1 MMEDDVME
9 IEQLIATLAPLMSM
23 EREAENCQSS
33 EEYRAFRRRVEVVN
47 QDALDGLRQFIDD
60 RPDWGHTDMQSVY
73 YFLTKH
79 PDLIYS
85 RTDQG
90 VLTALINE
98 AWRGKRGWK
107 A

>member
-1 MMEDDVME
+1 MEDDVIEM
-9 IEQLIATLAPLMSM
+9 EQLIATLAPLIAL
-23 EREAENCQSS
+23 EREAENYQSV
-33 EEYRAFRRRVEVVN
+33 EEYRAFRRRIEVVN

-60 RPDWGHTDMQSVY
+60 RQNWGLTDMQEVY

-90 VLTALINE
+90 VLAALINE
-98 AWRGKRGWK
+98 AWRGKLGWK